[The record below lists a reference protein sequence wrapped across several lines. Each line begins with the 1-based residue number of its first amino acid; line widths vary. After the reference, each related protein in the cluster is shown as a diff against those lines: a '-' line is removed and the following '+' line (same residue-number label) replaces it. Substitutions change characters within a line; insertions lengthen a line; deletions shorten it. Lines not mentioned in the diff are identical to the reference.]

1 VDTNLASNVDIS
13 HLPTPDELGMNT
25 AASETPHVDISH
37 LPTPSELNNDLSDTT
52 EPPQWSKAESF
63 GQGALQGVTA
73 GFSDELGGAL
83 GAGMEKL
90 AGNPDNKS
98 LKDLYKEYRDM
109 HRQRN
114 EQAHEQNPGYNLAG
128 NITGAVGGAVLA
140 PELMAPKT
148 VAGGAILGGAVGLGT
163 SQQDLT
169 EATPE
174 QVAHALENIAAPITL
189 ATNPP
194 DENNPVTNTMHDVG
208 IGTLFGIGGGLVNQK
223 LARTLAPEALDV
235 ASSKLASKAVG
246 IKPSKELARVYDPST
261 GKVVQGSD
269 VIKGIGSTAMKEGVL
284 PFTGGAD
291 AIYDKSLD
299 AIDNQYKILNPI
311 MQQTQQKL
319 SQNLDQSLQQVG
331 GIGTKAANYLYDF
344 QAGLDQNPNQAQI
357 MDKIEKKYLPYI
369 QQLTNS
375 DGNLQQLTQFKRAL
389 QDEATNLSA
398 AAYDQPASDLKPEA
412 EFVKNL
418 GGIVR
423 QHIEDLAGTVDPD
436 AGKQIADTNKTLSNL
451 YTYNTAAKKLMDKGQ
466 GSEIHKIF
474 SLPGQILTGNPTDRL
489 AKIATAKALNQT
501 SKIVQTPA
509 GELAQKAIVNAP
521 LAAVTNPFTQGQ
533 VNAKSTESSKI
544 ATNLYNATDDSLKE
558 MASQFKATPGLQF
571 YGEHLDKALATDD
584 EGEKNRAVFLIM
596 QNPTA
601 RKMVT
606 PTSQVEKQDAK
617 ALQKYINR

>member
-1 VDTNLASNVDIS
+1 MADDSLKAIFAN
-13 HLPTPDELGMNT
+13 
-25 AASETPHVDISH
+25 AASQ
-37 LPTPSELNNDLSDTT
+37 
-52 EPPQWSKAESF
+52 EPAVQEVKEGQNIKDVFNAAHDADPINVASAPDWSPAESF
-63 GQGALQGVTA
+63 GQGALQGATA
-73 GFSDELGGAL
+73 GFSDELGGLEGAVQEKVLNAL
-83 GAGMEKL
+83 PGAKT
-90 AGNPDNKS
+90 DDKS
-98 LKDLYKEYRDM
+98 FKELYKQYRDLN
-109 HRQRN
+109 RQRN
-114 EQAHEQNPGYNLAG
+114 EQAKQQNPMSNLAG
-128 NITGAVGGAVLA
+128 NVTGAVGGALLA

-148 VAGGAILGGAVGLGT
+148 VAGAATLGGAVGLGT

-174 QVAHALENIAAPITL
+174 VVKNTLEDIGTGAALGTAGGL
-189 ATNPP
+189 ATR
-194 DENNPVTNTMHDVG
+194 
-208 IGTLFGIGGGLVNQK
+208 K
-223 LARTLAPEALDV
+223 LGQALAPEALDV
-235 ASSKLASKAVG
+235 AASKTASKAVG
-246 IKPSKELARVYDPST
+246 IKPSRELARVFDPSS

-269 VIKGIGSTAMKEGVL
+269 VIKGIGSTALKEGAL

-311 MQQTQQKL
+311 MEQTQQKL
-319 SQNLDQSLQQVG
+319 SQNVGQSLQEVG

-344 QAGLDQNPNQAQI
+344 QSSLDQNPNQAQI

-369 QQLTNS
+369 QQLTNA
-375 DGNLQQLTQFKRAL
+375 DGNLQQLTLFKRGL
-389 QDEATNLSA
+389 QEEATNLSA

-423 QHIEDLAGTVDPD
+423 QHIEDLASTVDPD

-466 GSEIHKIF
+466 GSAVNKIF
-474 SLPGQILTGNPTDRL
+474 GLPGEMLTGNPTDRL

-509 GELAQKAIVNAP
+509 GELAQKAVVNAP
-521 LAAVTNPFTQGQ
+521 LATVTNPFTQGQ
-533 VNAKSTESSKI
+533 VNAKPTESSKL

-558 MASQFKATPGLQF
+558 LASSFKQTPGLQF

-584 EGEKNRAVFLIM
+584 EGEKNRAIFLIM
-596 QNPTA
+596 QNPVS

-606 PTSQVEKQDAK
+606 PDKEVEKQDAA

>member
-1 VDTNLASNVDIS
+1 MADQSLKAIFASAAGQEPAVQEVKEGNNIKNIFQDAHDADPIS
-13 HLPTPDELGMNT
+13 
-25 AASETPHVDISH
+25 AASDPD
-37 LPTPSELNNDLSDTT
+37 
-52 EPPQWSKAESF
+52 WSPAESF
-63 GQGALQGVTA
+63 GQGALQMGTG
-73 GFSDELGGAL
+73 GFSDEIGGAL
-83 GAGMEKL
+83 GAGMEKI

-98 LKDLYKEYRDM
+98 FKDLYKEYRDM

-114 EQAHEQNPGYNLAG
+114 EQAQQQNPGSYLAG
-128 NITGAVGGAVLA
+128 SIAAVVPGAVLA

-148 VAGGAILGGAVGLGT
+148 IAGAATLGGAIGLGT

-174 QVAHALENIAAPITL
+174 VVENTLEDIGKGAALGAAGG
-189 ATNPP
+189 A
-194 DENNPVTNTMHDVG
+194 VG
-208 IGTLFGIGGGLVNQK
+208 QK
-223 LARTLAPEALDV
+223 LGKVLNPEALETA
-235 ASSKLASKAVG
+235 ASKTASKAVG
-246 IKPSKELARVYDPST
+246 IKPSRELARVFDPST

-269 VIKGIGSTAMKEGVL
+269 VIKGIGKTAMEEGAL

-311 MQQTQQKL
+311 MQKTQQQL
-319 SQNLDQSLQQVG
+319 SPVLDQSLEQVG

-344 QAGLDQNPNQAQI
+344 QASLDQNPNQAQI

-369 QQLTNS
+369 QQLTNA
-375 DGNLQQLTQFKRAL
+375 DGDLQQLTLFKRGL
-389 QDEATNLSA
+389 QEEATNLST

-423 QHIEDLAGTVDPD
+423 QHIEDLASTVDPD

-451 YTYNTAAKKLMDKGQ
+451 YTYNTAAKKLMDKGS
-466 GSEIHKIF
+466 GSPIHKIF
-474 SLPGQILTGNPTDRL
+474 DLPGELVTGNPTDRL

-501 SKIVQTPA
+501 SKIVQTPV
-509 GELAQKAIVNAP
+509 GQLAQKAIVNAP
-521 LAAVTNPFTQGQ
+521 LATVTNPFTQGQ
-533 VNAKSTESSKI
+533 VNAKPTESSKI

-558 MASQFKATPGLQF
+558 LASNFKSTPGLQF
-571 YGEHLDKALATDD
+571 YGDHLDKALATDD
-584 EGEKNRAVFLIM
+584 EGEKNRAIFLIM

-606 PTSQVEKQDAK
+606 PSKEVEKQDAK